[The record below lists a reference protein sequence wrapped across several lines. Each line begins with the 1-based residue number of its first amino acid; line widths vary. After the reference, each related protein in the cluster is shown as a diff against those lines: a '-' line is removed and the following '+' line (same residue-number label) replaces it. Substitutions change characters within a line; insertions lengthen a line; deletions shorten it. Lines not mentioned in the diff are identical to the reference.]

1 MTQVSA
7 ASPAVLKVG
16 GPLTNSV
23 AANRHGRSL
32 NLSYQLLGAGGETYQ
47 LLGARRQPEFAA
59 YRADK
64 KIASAKFE
72 FG

>member
-1 MTQVSA
+1 
-7 ASPAVLKVG
+7 VG

-23 AANRHGRSL
+23 AVNRHGRAL
-32 NLSYQLLGAGGETYQ
+32 DLGYQLLGVGGETYQ

-59 YRADK
+59 YRAGK
-64 KIASAKFE
+64 QVASGKFE